1 MSEWVDWLRWGAPE
15 LARRV
20 NALDAS
26 PVRRGG
32 GPVHAGFG
40 AASPARDA
48 VIALQQDACRTVRER
63 EALHR
68 GALKAGL
75 PRLGLAAGCDF
86 LAATAAAVEAAD
98 FETLWDTGRAVTRLL
113 TRCDQ
118 VEGLAE
124 PVRVIRGLEGR
135 RRARRAP
142 MVLPCSMACT
152 RRACAAVSGGC
163 RWFPYSRRHNGHVTP
178 PGRVRPPP

>member
-32 GPVHAGFG
+32 GSVHTGFG

-48 VIALQQDACRTVRER
+48 VIALQQDARRTVRER

-75 PRLGLAAGCDF
+75 PRLGLAEGCDF

-113 TRCDQ
+113 ARCDQ

-124 PVRVIRGLEGR
+124 PVRVIRGLDGGTACPACSHGVALFDGVHATCLRCRER
-135 RRARRAP
+135 W
-142 MVLPCSMACT
+142 LPLVPLLT
-152 RRACAAVSGGC
+152 AA
-163 RWFPYSRRHNGHVTP
+163 
-178 PGRVRPPP
+178 

>member
-48 VIALQQDACRTVRER
+48 VIALQQDA
-63 EALHR
+63 
-68 GALKAGL
+68 
-75 PRLGLAAGCDF
+75 
-86 LAATAAAVEAAD
+86 
-98 FETLWDTGRAVTRLL
+98 
-113 TRCDQ
+113 
-118 VEGLAE
+118 
-124 PVRVIRGLEGR
+124 
-135 RRARRAP
+135 
-142 MVLPCSMACT
+142 
-152 RRACAAVSGGC
+152 
-163 RWFPYSRRHNGHVTP
+163 
-178 PGRVRPPP
+178 

>member
-48 VIALQQDACRTVRER
+48 VIALQQDARRTVRER

-75 PRLGLAAGCDF
+75 PRLGLTAGCDF
-86 LAATAAAVEAAD
+86 LAATAAAVSI
-98 FETLWDTGRAVTRLL
+98 
-113 TRCDQ
+113 
-118 VEGLAE
+118 VEH
-124 PVRVIRGLEGR
+124 
-135 RRARRAP
+135 
-142 MVLPCSMACT
+142 
-152 RRACAAVSGGC
+152 
-163 RWFPYSRRHNGHVTP
+163 F
-178 PGRVRPPP
+178 PGRGERKDGGQQEGGQDGKAGPHNNTASR